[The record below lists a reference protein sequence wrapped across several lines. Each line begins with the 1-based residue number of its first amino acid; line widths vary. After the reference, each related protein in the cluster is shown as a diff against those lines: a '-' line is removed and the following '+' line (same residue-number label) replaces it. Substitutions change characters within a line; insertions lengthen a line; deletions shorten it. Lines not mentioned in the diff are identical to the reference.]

1 MVDRGNTMVDTTEK
15 SARNNRYYV
24 LALLTLV
31 YTFNHIDRQI
41 LTILLEPIRMEFDLS
56 DTQLGVLTGIAFA
69 LFYATLGIPVAM
81 WADRG
86 NRRNILAL
94 SLTIWSGMTALSG
107 FASNFTQLLLARI
120 GVGIGE
126 AGGTPPATSII
137 ADLFPP
143 EQRATALGVYT
154 TGISFGILAGF
165 LIGGFVYEAYGWRT
179 AFFVAGIPGLLLA
192 IIVRFTLNEPS
203 RGMSE
208 QREATEEAPSI
219 KEILSFLKKQK
230 SAQHLL
236 IGGALICIV
245 ANGWLAMIAPYLIR
259 NFDISVK
266 EAGIA
271 LAILIGVFGGGGS
284 IFFGLICDRLSR
296 KSLTWR
302 PRMIMIATAISIPFQ
317 VAFLFS
323 DNIWTAYAFYVVP
336 STLGLLYASLSYTA
350 MIELFALRMRAFAAA
365 LMLFCLTLIGI
376 GGGPVIVGVLSDYF
390 KGTYSDAESLRYGL
404 LIVLAFAAWALIHLR
419 LAERN
424 YLADV
429 ERAKQF

>member
-1 MVDRGNTMVDTTEK
+1 M
-15 SARNNRYYV
+15 NNPAIDGGAPQNVQSKYYV

-41 LTILLEPIRMEFDLS
+41 LTILLEPIRMEFGLS

-69 LFYATLGIPVAM
+69 LFYATLGIPIAM

-107 FASNFTQLLLARI
+107 MASNFTHLLLARI

-137 ADLFPP
+137 SDLFPP
-143 EQRATALGVYT
+143 ENRAMALGIYT

-165 LIGGFVYEAYGWRT
+165 LIGGFVYESYGWRT
-179 AFFVAGIPGLLLA
+179 AFFVAGIPGILLA
-192 IIVRFTLNEPS
+192 LIVRFTLKEPP
-203 RGMSE
+203 RGFSE
-208 QREATEEAPSI
+208 QREAKGSAPSLG
-219 KEILSFLKKQK
+219 EIFAFLKKQK
-230 SAQHLL
+230 SAQHML

-259 NFDISVK
+259 HYGISVK

-271 LAILIGVFGGGGS
+271 LAILIGFFGGSGS
-284 IFFGLICDRLSR
+284 IILGYYCDKLSR
-296 KSLTWR
+296 RSLVWR
-302 PRMIMIATAISIPFQ
+302 PKMIMITTAASIPFQ
-317 VAFLFS
+317 IAFLYAG
-323 DNIWTAYAFYVVP
+323 DIWLAYAFYAIP
-336 STLGLLYASLSYTA
+336 SFLGLLYASLSYTA
-350 MIELFALRMRAFAAA
+350 MQELFTLRMRAFASA
-365 LMLFCLTLIGI
+365 LMLLCLTLIGI
-376 GGGPVIVGVLSDYF
+376 GGGPVIVGMISDVF
-390 KGTYSDAESLRYGL
+390 KDTYGDESLKYGL
-404 LIVLAFAAWALIHLR
+404 LFVLVFSVWSLIHLH
-419 LAERN
+419 LAQKN

-429 ERAKQF
+429 ERAKNS

>member
-1 MVDRGNTMVDTTEK
+1 MEK
-15 SARNNRYYV
+15 KTLANNRYYV

-41 LTILLEPIRMEFDLS
+41 LTILLEPIRMEFNLS
-56 DTQLGVLTGIAFA
+56 DTALGVLTGIAFA
-69 LFYATLGIPVAM
+69 LFYATLGIPVAL

-107 FASNFTQLLLARI
+107 MASNFTHLLLARI

-143 EQRATALGVYT
+143 EKRATALGVYT

-165 LIGGFVYEAYGWRT
+165 LIGGFIYEAYGWRM
-179 AFFVAGIPGLLLA
+179 AFFVAGIPGLFLA
-192 IIVRFTLNEPS
+192 AIVRFTLNEPV
-203 RGMSE
+203 RGLSE
-208 QREATEEAPSI
+208 QREATEKAPGMRD
-219 KEILSFLKKQK
+219 ILSFLKKQK

-236 IGGALICIV
+236 FGGALICIV

-266 EAGIA
+266 EAGIS
-271 LAILIGVFGGGGS
+271 LAILIGVFGGLGAI
-284 IFFGLICDRLSR
+284 IFGHICDRLSQQ
-296 KSLTWR
+296 SLAWR
-302 PRMIMIATAISIPFQ
+302 PRMIMLATAISLPFQ

-323 DNIWTAYAFYVVP
+323 DNIWIAYAFYAVP
-336 STLGLLYASLSYTA
+336 SLLGLLYASLAYTA
-350 MIELFALRMRAFAAA
+350 MQELFPLRMRAFAAA
-365 LMLFCLTLIGI
+365 LMLFCLTLVGI
-376 GGGPVIVGVLSDYF
+376 GGGPVIVGALSDMF
-390 KGTYSDAESLRYGL
+390 KDSYGDASLKYGL
-404 LIVLAFAAWALIHLR
+404 LIVLGFSLWSLFHLR
-419 LAERN
+419 LAERD
-424 YLADV
+424 YMTDV
-429 ERAKQF
+429 EKAKKY